1 MPKVFQ
7 RICKVLVWCV
17 GFVLALILTLE
28 GWHHHKYGH
37 FVGYGL
43 HADMILGNSDVGKND
58 TYYAV
63 LKNLSVTNY
72 QIEGCRMPG
81 GIAGSGIYFQWD
93 VQRFNRSR
101 NDWDSLGVA
110 KNWVPEPF
118 DSERWDGCSH
128 RDIWQIP
135 PFSSRATAWVF
146 KDWVTNGDVVRMAIH
161 TSLGTPADQQMIIY
175 TPTFTVVR

>member
-17 GFVLALILTLE
+17 GFVLALILALE
-28 GWHHHKYGH
+28 GWHHHRYGH

-43 HADMILGNSDVGKND
+43 HADVFLGNSDVGKND

-81 GIAGSGIYFQWD
+81 GIFGSGTLFNWD

-101 NDWDSLGVA
+101 HDWDSLRGA
-110 KNWVPEPF
+110 NNWLPEPF
-118 DSERWDGCSH
+118 AAERWEGCRH
-128 RDIWQIP
+128 GEILVLP
-135 PFSSRATAWVF
+135 PFSSRVTAWVY
-146 KDWVTNGDVVRMAIH
+146 KGWVTNGDA
-161 TSLGTPADQQMIIY
+161 
-175 TPTFTVVR
+175 